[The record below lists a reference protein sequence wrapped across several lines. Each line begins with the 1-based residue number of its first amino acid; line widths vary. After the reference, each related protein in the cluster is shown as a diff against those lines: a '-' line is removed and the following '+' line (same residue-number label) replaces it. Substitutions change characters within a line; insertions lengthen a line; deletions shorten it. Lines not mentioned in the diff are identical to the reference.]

1 MNAVS
6 TNEATGL
13 PVSPPVSVSPRALCI
28 RQLNDAL
35 RTSLGGG
42 RWMLTTGFRAL
53 PPRLQVELLQAV
65 RTFDA
70 FDAGNDPWGEHD
82 FGAVEAGGVR
92 VFWKIDC
99 HDPEL
104 RSLSADLADPARI
117 VRVLTVMLAEEY

>member
-1 MNAVS
+1 MDSVQ
-6 TNEATGL
+6 TVL
-13 PVSPPVSVSPRALCI
+13 PEVLPPALRI

-42 RWMLTTGFRAL
+42 RWMLTAGFRAL
-53 PPRLQVELLQAV
+53 PPRQQVELLQAV

-104 RSLSADLADPARI
+104 RGLSADPADPART

>member
-1 MNAVS
+1 MDSAQTV
-6 TNEATGL
+6 L
-13 PVSPPVSVSPRALCI
+13 PEVSPPALRI

-42 RWMLTTGFRAL
+42 RWMLTAGFRAL
-53 PPRLQVELLQAV
+53 PPRQQVELLQAV

-99 HDPEL
+99 YDYDPEL
-104 RSLSADLADPARI
+104 RGLSADPADPART
-117 VRVLTVMLAEEY
+117 VRVLTVMQAEEY

>member
-1 MNAVS
+1 MDSVQ
-6 TNEATGL
+6 TVL
-13 PVSPPVSVSPRALCI
+13 PEVLPPALRI

-42 RWMLTTGFRAL
+42 RWMLTAGFRAL
-53 PPRLQVELLQAV
+53 PPRQQVGLLQAV

-104 RSLSADLADPARI
+104 RGLSADPADPART